1 MEISREQSKPID
13 IKYGNQPNTHGKV
26 NNFFYDEIGLKQNF
40 FDPSK
45 NSPPN
50 NFVSKL
56 KTRMTSYYTI
66 SLSSSPPL
74 IITSFKRDCI
84 SSKK

>member
-40 FDPSK
+40 FDPNKS
-45 NSPPN
+45 SPPN
-50 NFVSKL
+50 SWNSRLLMRLENYQSNDF
-56 KTRMTSYYTI
+56 RRIME
-66 SLSSSPPL
+66 
-74 IITSFKRDCI
+74 
-84 SSKK
+84 